1 MEINQ
6 NGGALEAA
14 NRNKFEEGVVETR
27 WMDVGEPHYVIR
39 DGLDLEEYAARAKA
53 VLESEKDIAHDFTGK
68 VISESGDR
76 EVLFEYKSGWFL
88 EGLAEGE
95 IE

>member
-1 MEINQ
+1 MEINK

-27 WMDVGEPHYVIR
+27 WTDVGEPYYVIR
-39 DGLDLEEYAARAKA
+39 DGLDLEEYAAMAKA